1 MNLATSLS
9 ALNHCFAAA
18 GPAQN
23 LPGDCWTSTSG
34 ICRTNAP
41 GGHDMPIS
49 HDPVDTIVWPPYTPV
64 MQKNIKG
71 RPILISYPIDDILPE
86 LTVAIRESSAVVLQA
101 PPGSGKTTR
110 VPLALLDIIL
120 PEKGRIVML
129 EPRRIAAVSAA
140 RWMAKTLGEEVGQTL
155 GYSIR
160 FDSRVSKSTRIEVM
174 TEGILARRILANP
187 DLADVAMVIFD
198 EFHERS
204 LQADLA
210 LALCLDIRRALREDL
225 KILVMS
231 ATLDG
236 GPVSSL
242 LDGAPIVS
250 AQGSAYPVEE
260 RYCGDN
266 SDQYV
271 TSRMTA
277 VIQRALHETS
287 GDILVFLP
295 GAGEIRAVS
304 KVLEETLHDQA
315 ASDITLH
322 PLYGDLPF
330 EEQERAILPASNRK
344 IVLATNIAETS
355 LTIEGVGVVIDSGLT
370 RRLQYD
376 PGTGMN
382 RLVTVTVSQ
391 AAARQRAGRAG
402 RLGPGVCY
410 RLYSSHTFQSL
421 IPFAPPEIA
430 ISDLSSLVLDL
441 AAWGVKDPAGLSWL
455 DPPPPAAWRAARDL
469 LKSLGALD
477 AKDAI
482 TPAGEAMARLPL
494 HPRLG
499 RLLLRAAELS
509 CPSLGADLAALLSE
523 RDIIRRDR
531 SSFLDSTGGADL
543 SDRLGLLR
551 QWRQKKL
558 AGGAEPQALRAVDA
572 TSQQLRRLMGK
583 KREASGGET
592 SSMIPR
598 LLLCAF
604 PDRIAKRREDDNSRY
619 VMRQG
624 RGVRLSAKSI
634 PAGSPY
640 IVVPLV
646 DKGEKAEG
654 TAHLAEPLTEE
665 LIREELGGQIEFLR
679 QVVWDKQD
687 GRIVATL
694 EEHVGSILLSAKPVN
709 PPEEEVIS
717 VLCEAIRSRTARV
730 TLSREA
736 LQFQARVRLMRATFP
751 EESWPDLSEETL
763 LSKPQDWLLPWLKG
777 VRSGE
782 QLAALNIAPAL
793 AETLTWD
800 ERRVLADRA
809 PVTIAAPSG
818 HNIPID
824 YAAGVIPVLAVK
836 LQEMFGLA
844 DTPAIAGGRIKL
856 LLHLL
861 SPARRPVQITQDLKA
876 FWNTGYPQ
884 VKKELKGRYPKHP
897 WPDDPWNA
905 PPTRKIKSRA

>member
-1 MNLATSLS
+1 LT
-9 ALNHCFAAA
+9 
-18 GPAQN
+18 
-23 LPGDCWTSTSG
+23 
-34 ICRTNAP
+34 
-41 GGHDMPIS
+41 
-49 HDPVDTIVWPPYTPV
+49 
-64 MQKNIKG
+64 
-71 RPILISYPIDDILPE
+71 SYPIDDILPE
-86 LTVAIRESSAVVLQA
+86 LTAAICKYPAVVLQA

-110 VPLALLDIIL
+110 VPLALLDVIG
-120 PEKGRIVML
+120 PEQGRILML

-140 RWMAKTLGEEVGQTL
+140 RWMAKTLGEEIGRTL

-174 TEGILARRILANP
+174 TEGILTRRILSNP
-187 DLADVAMVIFD
+187 DLAGVAMVIFD

-236 GPVSSL
+236 GQVAAL
-242 LDGAPIVS
+242 LDGAAVIS
-250 AQGSAYPVEE
+250 SQGQAYPVEE

-266 SDQYV
+266 RDQSV
-271 TSRMTA
+271 TSRMTD
-277 VIQRALHETS
+277 VVQRALRETT
-287 GDILVFLP
+287 GDLLVFLP

-304 KVLEETLHDQA
+304 AALAETIYDQA
-315 ASDITLH
+315 TSDLSIH

-330 EEQERAILPASNRK
+330 DQQERAILPAPGRK

-355 LTIEGVGVVIDSGLT
+355 LTIHGVRVVIDGGLT

-376 PGTGMN
+376 PATGMN

-391 AAARQRAGRAG
+391 AAARQRQGRAG

-410 RLYSSHTFQSL
+410 RLYSHHTFQSL

-441 AAWGVKDPAGLSWL
+441 AAWGVKDPSLLSWL
-455 DPPPPAAWRAARDL
+455 DAPPDAAWCAAHDL
-469 LKSLGALD
+469 LKDLGALD
-477 AKDAI
+477 ATGSI
-482 TPAGEAMARLPL
+482 TPVGESMARLPL

-499 RLLLRAAELS
+499 RLMLKAAELG

-523 RDIIRRDR
+523 RDIIRHR
-531 SSFLDSTGGADL
+531 STVTHTAVGLDL
-543 SDRLGLLR
+543 SERLGVLR
-551 QWRQKKL
+551 QWRQKKNL
-558 AGGAEPQALRAVDA
+558 SGGADVSALRTVDTTA
-572 TSQQLRRLMGK
+572 QQLRRLKGK
-583 KREASGGET
+583 TSEAAGDATGG
-592 SSMIPR
+592 MIPR

-604 PDRIAKRREDDNSRY
+604 PDRIAKRREDDKGRY

-624 RGVRLSAKSI
+624 KGIRLSTRII

-640 IVVPLV
+640 IVAPVV

-654 TAHLAEPLTEE
+654 TVHMAEPLTEA
-665 LIREELGGQIEFLR
+665 LIREELGHEIESLR
-679 QVVWDKQD
+679 QVAWDRQE

-694 EEHVGSILLSAKPVN
+694 EERLGAITLSARQVN
-709 PPEEEVIS
+709 PPQEEVVS
-717 VLCEAIRSRTARV
+717 VLCEAIRSKTV
-730 TLSREA
+730 KITFSREA
-736 LQFQARVRLMRATFP
+736 LQFQARVCLMQQTFP
-751 EESWPDLSEETL
+751 EERWPDLSEDTL
-763 LSKPQDWLLPWLKG
+763 LAAPEDWLSPWFKG
-777 VRSGE
+777 IRNTQ
-782 QLAALNIAPAL
+782 QLALQ
-793 AETLTWD
+793 EKLTW
-800 ERRVLADRA
+800 EQRRLLNERA
-809 PVTIAAPSG
+809 PVTINVPSG
-818 HNIPID
+818 SNIPID
-824 YAAGVIPVLAVK
+824 YAAGKSPVLAVK

-856 LLHLL
+856 LLQLL
-861 SPARRPVQITQDLKA
+861 SPARRPVQITRDLKQ

-884 VKKELKGRYPKHP
+884 VKKELKGRYPRHP

-905 PPTRKIKSRA
+905 VPTRKTKARNR

>member
-1 MNLATSLS
+1 MIGCL
-9 ALNHCFAAA
+9 
-18 GPAQN
+18 
-23 LPGDCWTSTSG
+23 
-34 ICRTNAP
+34 
-41 GGHDMPIS
+41 
-49 HDPVDTIVWPPYTPV
+49 PYTSV
-64 MQKNIKG
+64 MQKNIKSG
-71 RPILISYPIDDILPE
+71 QIITPYPIDDILPE
-86 LTVAIRESSAVVLQA
+86 LKAAIRKNPAVVLQA

-110 VPLALLDIIL
+110 VPLALLDVV
-120 PEKGRIVML
+120 PPQQGRILML

-174 TEGILARRILANP
+174 TEGILTRRILANP
-187 DLADVAMVIFD
+187 DLAGVAMVIFD

-210 LALCLDIRRALREDL
+210 LALCLDIRRGLREDL

-236 GPVSSL
+236 GPVSAL
-242 LDGAPIVS
+242 LDGAAVIS
-250 AQGSAYPVEE
+250 SHGRAYPVEE

-266 SDQYV
+266 ADKS
-271 TSRMTA
+271 TTARMTD
-277 VIQRALHETS
+277 VVQGALQETS

-304 KVLEETLHDQA
+304 NALAETLKDKA
-315 ASDITLH
+315 MVDISLH

-330 EEQERAILPASNRK
+330 DQQERAILPASHRK

-355 LTIEGVGVVIDSGLT
+355 LTIHGVRVVIDSGLT

-376 PGTGMN
+376 PATGMN

-402 RLGPGVCY
+402 RQSPGICY
-410 RLYSSHTFQSL
+410 RLYSQHTFQTL

-430 ISDLSSLVLDL
+430 LSDLSALVLDL
-441 AAWGVKDPAGLSWL
+441 AAWGVKDPATLSWL
-455 DPPPPAAWRAARDL
+455 DPPPSAALRAARDL
-469 LKSLGALD
+469 LQGLGALD
-477 AKDAI
+477 AAGSI
-482 TPAGEAMARLPL
+482 TPAGVAMARLPL

-499 RLLLRAAELS
+499 RLLLKAAELR

-523 RDIIRRDR
+523 RDIIRH
-531 SSFLDSTGGADL
+531 SGSFLHPTGGADL

-551 QWRQKKL
+551 QWRQKKNL
-558 AGGAEPQALRAVDA
+558 TGGADPLALRAVDA

-583 KREASGGET
+583 TTEASGEKT
-592 SSMIPR
+592 DSMIPR

-604 PDRIAKRREDDNSRY
+604 PDRIAKRREDNGGRY
-619 VMRQG
+619 VLRQG
-624 RGVRLSAKSI
+624 RGVRLSAKINQS
-634 PAGSPY
+634 GSPY
-640 IVVPLV
+640 IVAPVV

-654 TAHLAEPLTEE
+654 TVHMAEPLTEE
-665 LIREELGGQIEFLR
+665 MIRKELAGEIESRRL
-679 QVVWDKQD
+679 VVWDKME
-687 GRIVATL
+687 GRIIATL
-694 EEHVGSILLSAKPVN
+694 EECVGAITLSARQVN
-709 PPEEEVIS
+709 PPGEEVAL
-717 VLCEAIRSRTARV
+717 VLCEAIRLKAIKITF
-730 TLSREA
+730 SREA
-736 LQFQARVRLMRATFP
+736 LQFQARVRLMQQTFP
-751 EESWPDLSEETL
+751 EENWPDLSEETL
-763 LSKPQDWLLPWLKG
+763 LAAPEEWLLFRLKG
-777 VRSGE
+777 IRSAQ
-782 QLAALNIAPAL
+782 QLAALNILAAL
-793 AETLTWD
+793 TERLTWD
-800 ERRVLADRA
+800 QRRLLNERA
-809 PVTIAAPSG
+809 PVTISVPSG

-824 YAAGVIPVLAVK
+824 YVAGEIPVLAVK

-861 SPARRPVQITQDLKA
+861 SPARRPVSITRDLKQ

-897 WPDDPWNA
+897 WPEDPWNA
-905 PPTRKIKSRA
+905 LPTRKTKGRNG